1 MRRPFPTLPRGPG
14 RRGAARTGAPRRQHL
29 LACPKISPE
38 WELGALRA
46 LMKPHDWTR
55 GAVAHR
61 PAEQPWPTGAAASVE
76 RAVNEVIARL
86 KPDPPPRLHVPE
98 AGDYWFVVEA
108 AENQLDVAKALAVV
122 LSKRV
127 PGVWITLGRIYVRDG
142 HFFRHKRDNTF
153 KLRLVPSTNIHLPR
167 DVRAAVRGLL

>member
-14 RRGAARTGAPRRQHL
+14 RRGAAPAGGPRQHL
-29 LACPKISPE
+29 LACPKVSPE

-61 PAEQPWPTGAAASVE
+61 PAEQPWPAGAGASVE
-76 RAVNEVIARL
+76 GAVNEVIARL
-86 KPDPPPRLHVPE
+86 KPDPPPRLHFPE
-98 AGDYWFVVEA
+98 AGDYWFVVEPA
-108 AENQLDVAKALAVV
+108 HDQLDLAKALAVV
-122 LSKRV
+122 LSRRL

-142 HFFRHKRDNTF
+142 RFFRRKRDNTF
-153 KLRLVPSTNIHLPR
+153 KFRLVPSTNVHLPR
-167 DVRAAVRGLL
+167 EVRAALRGLV